1 MTARPPL
8 TAAEIDAQRSERG
21 GWTRATLAGW
31 GVPWPPPKH
40 WRKALLRG
48 ETPEYRRPREERLSF
63 AIMAAQQAITDF
75 YTPETK
81 EAKADA
87 ERWLLVAYEAN
98 RGMK

>member
-1 MTARPPL
+1 
-8 TAAEIDAQRSERG
+8 
-21 GWTRATLAGW
+21 
-31 GVPWPPPKH
+31 
-40 WRKALLRG
+40 
-48 ETPEYRRPREERLSF
+48 
-63 AIMAAQQAITDF
+63 MAAQQAITDF